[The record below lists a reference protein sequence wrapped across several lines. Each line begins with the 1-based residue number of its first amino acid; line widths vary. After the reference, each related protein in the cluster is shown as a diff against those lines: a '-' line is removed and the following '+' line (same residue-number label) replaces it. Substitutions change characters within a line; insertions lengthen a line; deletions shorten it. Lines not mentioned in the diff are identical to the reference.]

1 MLKNAMIRL
10 LIVSGCCF
18 AALSGCAAN
27 QVVVEDP
34 EVTAFVAG
42 KPDALKR
49 SYRLLKTEGK
59 RNEVLNYMRM
69 GVDAYRSND
78 RDEARNALNKVL
90 LGIETVYAN
99 NEGAQKARTLWYEE
113 GMKDFK
119 GEPYERVMA
128 YYYRGLLYLED
139 ADFENARASFKSA
152 IIQDSFAEEEQYRC
166 DFALVIFMEALAS
179 QLAGDAE
186 LAKPAYNELAKFRPD
201 FKLNEKP
208 NVLFIIETGTS
219 PRKVS
224 DGPGHSELKYRRG
237 KNFTEKRAEITI
249 GSQQAVLAY
258 PMEDILFQASSR
270 GGRQID
276 KVLKDKVVFRETN
289 LEMGSA
295 LSDVARTTM
304 LMAPLANI
312 GGSAGAMGAVQG
324 VAGGLAVIGA
334 VQQLIAINAKP
345 QADTRYWDNLPDTVH
360 VMAASLPQGS
370 HSAKVRFLDEANK
383 QVIGLDKSVRFDVN
397 GTNKLTLVW
406 VRSR

>member
-1 MLKNAMIRL
+1 MQKSMMIRL
-10 LIVSGCCF
+10 LILSGCCF
-18 AALSGCAAN
+18 AALGGCAAN
-27 QVVVEDP
+27 QAVVEDP
-34 EVTAFVAG
+34 EVTAYVSG

-59 RNEVLNYMRM
+59 RNEVLNYMRL
-69 GVDAYRSND
+69 GIDAYRSKD
-78 RDEARNALNKVL
+78 RDEARNAFDKAL
-90 LGIETVYAN
+90 LGVETVYAN
-99 NEGAQKARTLWYEE
+99 NEGAQKARSLWYEE

-128 YYYRGLLYLED
+128 YYYRGLLYLE
-139 ADFENARASFKSA
+139 AGDFENARASFKSA
-152 IIQDSFAEEEQYRC
+152 IIQDSFAEEEQNRC
-166 DFALVIFMEALAS
+166 DFALVIYLEALSS

-186 LAKPAYNELAKFRPD
+186 LAKPVYNELAKFRPD
-201 FKLNEKP
+201 FKVIEKP
-208 NVLFIIETGTS
+208 NVLFIVETGTS

-237 KNFTEKRAEITI
+237 KNFTEKRAEITLDNR
-249 GSQQAVLAY
+249 QASLVY

-304 LMAPLANI
+304 LLAPLA
-312 GGSAGAMGAVQG
+312 SLSSSGAMGAVQG
-324 VAGGLAVIGA
+324 AAGGLAIIGA
-334 VQQLIAINAKP
+334 VQQLVAINAKP

-370 HSAKVRFLDEANK
+370 HSATVRFLDETNK

-397 GTNKLTLVW
+397 STSKLTLVW